1 MGAEEQIADVVR
13 PIVEASGLQ
22 IWDVER
28 SGTSV
33 RVLVERPGG
42 IDLDA
47 ISELTR
53 AVSTALDERD
63 DLVPEGR
70 YTLEVSSPGLE
81 RRLRYPR
88 HFASYIGQEV
98 AVKTA
103 SPINGARRIKGTL
116 AGATEEDITLEALLP
131 SGEPGEVRV
140 PLEMI
145 DRANAVFNWGPAPSD
160 DKPSRA
166 ATKAKKAATAANRTG
181 GRAKAA
187 ALATAVVVLAE
198 APEEAI

>member
-1 MGAEEQIADVVR
+1 MGAEEQIADAIR
-13 PIVEASGLQ
+13 PIVQAAGLE

-47 ISELTR
+47 IAELSR
-53 AVSTALDERD
+53 AVSTALDQRD
-63 DLVPEGR
+63 DLVPDGR

-103 SPINGARRIKGTL
+103 SPINGPAASKARWQVPPTRRSVSTPSCP
-116 AGATEEDITLEALLP
+116 AG
-131 SGEPGEVRV
+131 
-140 PLEMI
+140 
-145 DRANAVFNWGPAPSD
+145 N
-160 DKPSRA
+160 
-166 ATKAKKAATAANRTG
+166 
-181 GRAKAA
+181 RAKCGSRW
-187 ALATAVVVLAE
+187 
-198 APEEAI
+198 I